1 LIRPTDTES
10 RVRIAAFLPSD
21 ALASG
26 PKECCTKTKSL
37 NSERDMPWKTILVIF
52 VSFFS
57 SMIRPASAQSF
68 TLHQVMSGTFNS
80 ELQASPKGSRVVW
93 MANEEGKR
101 NVWVAEVGSGDFAA
115 RQLTAYSADDG
126 QDIGDIT
133 WTPDGQSVMYV
144 YGGDFEFPGRAD
156 PNPALLAG
164 GVEQA
169 IFIVPVDGGKPR
181 RVAAGRSPKV
191 SPDGKTVAFL
201 SKEGIWSVSL
211 ADDAARPVMMF
222 HARGTLGPPVW
233 SPDGKYVA
241 FTSNREDHGF
251 VGAYSIG
258 DKTITYMDP
267 STQTD
272 RYPEWSPDSRQ
283 IAFVRTPG
291 GGGGAGA
298 RRVGEPWSIHVAD
311 VATGAGHEIWHAAKG
326 QGSVFHPLATEQ
338 QLFWTPGGHI
348 IFPSELDGWEHLY
361 SVPVSVQAGGGT
373 AVLLT
378 PGDFEVEHVATS
390 PDRANLV
397 FSSNQGDIDR
407 RHVWQIAADGKA
419 GIRQLTSGDGIEVLP
434 VMTASGSV
442 AVLRADARVPI
453 RPALVASNGELRDL
467 APQLVPADYPAKKLV
482 VPQQVIL
489 SAADGMKIH
498 GQLFLPATA
507 NDGKQHPALVFF
519 HGGSRRQMLLG
530 YHYMDY
536 YSNAYAMNQYLASLG
551 YVVLSVNYRSGIGY
565 GLNFREA
572 LNYGPGGAS
581 EYNDVQGAGLYMRSR
596 PDVDPARIG
605 VWGGS
610 YGGYLTALAL
620 ARSSDLFAAG
630 VDFHG
635 VHDWAARL
643 NQQSGSDTIAD
654 PNVTRIAFESSP
666 LASVKTW
673 KSPVLLIQGDDD
685 RNVAF
690 SQTVRMAA
698 ALRAQG
704 VEFEEH
710 VFPDEIHGFLVHRSW
725 VTAYGLTADFFGRHF
740 GMATL
745 MHALSRPEEMLGPR
759 SAHLG
764 VRSGA
769 SGDQ

>member
-1 LIRPTDTES
+1 MS
-10 RVRIAAFLPSD
+10 WRI
-21 ALASG
+21 
-26 PKECCTKTKSL
+26 
-37 NSERDMPWKTILVIF
+37 ILVVF
-52 VSFFS
+52 VGYLS
-57 SMIRPASAQSF
+57 SILKPASAQSF
-68 TLHQVMSGTFNS
+68 TLQQVMSGTFNS

-93 MANEEGKR
+93 MANQEGKR
-101 NVWVAEVGSGDFAA
+101 NIWVAEVGSGNSAA
-115 RQLTAYSADDG
+115 RQVTAYPADDG

-133 WTPDGQSVMYV
+133 WTPDGQSVVYV
-144 YGGDFEFPGRAD
+144 YGGDFEFPGRPD
-156 PNPALLAG
+156 PNPALLTG
-164 GVEQA
+164 GVEQT
-169 IFIVPVDGGKPR
+169 IFIVPVDRGKPR
-181 RVAAGRSPKV
+181 RMAAGRSPSV

-211 ADDAARPVMMF
+211 ADDAAKPELMF
-222 HARGTLGPPVW
+222 HARGTSGPPIW
-233 SPDGKYVA
+233 SPDGKYLA
-241 FTSNREDHGF
+241 FTSNRGDHGF
-251 VGAYSIG
+251 VGVYSIG
-258 DKTITYMDP
+258 DKTITYLDP

-272 RYPEWSPDSRQ
+272 HYPEWSPDSRQ
-283 IAFVRTPG
+283 IAFVRMAG

-298 RRVGEPWSIHVAD
+298 RRTGEPWSIHVAD
-311 VATGAGHEIWHAAKG
+311 VATETGHEVWRAGKG

-338 QLFWTPGGHI
+338 QLFWTPGGHL
-348 IFPSELDGWEHLY
+348 IFPWELDGWEHLY
-361 SVPVSVQAGGGT
+361 SMPIAGQAGGGA

-378 PGDFEVEHVATS
+378 PGEFEVEHVAAS

-407 RHVWQIAADGKA
+407 RHVWQMAADGKA

-434 VMTASGSV
+434 VMTAGGSV
-442 AVLRADARVPI
+442 VVLRADARVPI
-453 RPALVASNGELRDL
+453 RPALVANNGELRDL
-467 APQLVPADYPAKKLV
+467 APQLVSADYPAKKLV

-507 NDGKQHPALVFF
+507 SDGKQHPALVFF

-605 VWGGS
+605 AWGGS

-643 NQQSGSDTIAD
+643 TQQSGSDTAAD
-654 PNVTRIAFESSP
+654 PNAARIAFESSP

-710 VFPDEIHGFLVHRSW
+710 VFPDEIHGFLMHRSW
-725 VTAYGLTADFFGRHF
+725 VTAYGLTSDFFGRHF
-740 GMATL
+740 GVATL
-745 MHALSRPEEMLGPR
+745 MHALSAPEEMLGTP
-759 SAHLG
+759 SAHFG
-764 VRSGA
+764 IRSGT
-769 SGDQ
+769 SRDR